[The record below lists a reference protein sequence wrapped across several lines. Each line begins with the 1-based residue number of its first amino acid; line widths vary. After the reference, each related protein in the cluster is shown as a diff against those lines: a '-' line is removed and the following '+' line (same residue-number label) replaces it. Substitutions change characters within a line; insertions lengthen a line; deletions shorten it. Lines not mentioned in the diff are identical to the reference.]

1 MNTLINYVIE
11 INLSLVFFY
20 LVYVVVLRNENQF
33 RAKRLFLL
41 GAMIFSWVFPLFTFT
56 TVNSTYI
63 PSLSQS
69 MPAHWLPELVITAE
83 GQAQA
88 TSQSMLPAILLT
100 YKIVA
105 VIVLMLLLL
114 RVGKII
120 WLLQSA
126 NQYRWKNFTV
136 AESTR
141 IAGTFSFFHLI
152 FMSQDQSLTPEEKEA
167 VLHHEEVH
175 IRQFHSVDILLIN
188 LMQVICWFN
197 PVILLYKKSLVQ
209 LHEFEADAHA
219 VQTQDVNRYCGLLAK
234 VALQQN
240 GFVLA
245 NHFTNSFTLKRIMM
259 MKTISKKISQWKI
272 AITFLSAI
280 LVFAVVACQDQIV
293 NEISQSTVTQADFPA
308 VVKHDIDTKYAA
320 QYPGAKFNYLEGD
333 ADEIRN
339 KFRNSPQP
347 LQILLNTYHFSERQT
362 TGILLVDVSSQELK
376 NKDDVYVIVEE
387 SAEPEGGMENY
398 WKILGS
404 KIQYPLE
411 ARQRGVEGRVF
422 VEFVV
427 DEVGQLSDFKLLKG
441 IGAGCDEEALRVMT
455 QSPPWKPGKQ
465 RGVAVKQR
473 MVIPIIFKLESDGN
487 TNIKLGGV
495 TKSNQT
501 MVVDGSL
508 VKEGDKS
515 FMIGHVTNSE
525 GKPLPGMNIVLEGTT
540 VGTVS
545 DLNGAYKL
553 LVPDNSGTLVFSF
566 VGFETKRIPF

>member
-41 GAMIFSWVFPLFTFT
+41 GAMVFSWVFPLFTFT

-88 TSQSMLPAILLT
+88 TSQSILPVILLT

-105 VIVLMLLLL
+105 VTVLMLLLL

-126 NQYRWKNFTV
+126 NRYRWKNFTV
-136 AESTR
+136 AESNR
-141 IAGTFSFFHLI
+141 ITGVFSFFHLI

-197 PVILLYKKSLVQ
+197 PVILLYKKSMVQ

-280 LVFAVVACQDQIV
+280 LVFVVVACQDQVMSDIQYITSKSTMV
-293 NEISQSTVTQADFPA
+293 NPESYSDQVKQLIGKLQTENPSASYFVMELTEEDAAKKFEELESQYQGRFKGITVENIKGDKRSFTIFEKGDISNSLAQL
-308 VVKHDIDTKYAA
+308 TKT
-320 QYPGAKFNYLEGD
+320 EG
-333 ADEIRN
+333 EV
-339 KFRNSPQP
+339 F
-347 LQILLNTYHFSERQT
+347 T
-362 TGILLVDVSSQELK
+362 
-376 NKDDVYVIVEE
+376 IVEE
-387 SAEPEGGMENY
+387 SAEPKGGMEEFY
-398 WKILGS
+398 RHLATVIT
-404 KIQYPLE
+404 YPTE
-411 ARQRGVEGRVF
+411 ARQKGIEGRVF
-422 VEFVV
+422 VEFIVNTNGSISDVV
-427 DEVGQLSDFKLLKG
+427 VIKG
-441 IGAGCDEEALRVMT
+441 IGSGCDEEAARVVALAN
-455 QSPPWKPGKQ
+455 PWNPGKQ
-465 RGVAVKQR
+465 KGQVVRQR
-473 MVIPIIFKLESDGN
+473 MVVPIIFQLSNSD
-487 TNIKLGGV
+487 TKIEGGQASGS
-495 TKSNQT
+495 TLNDL
-501 MVVDGSL
+501 VV
-508 VKEGDKS
+508 V
-515 FMIGHVTNSE
+515 GHKN
-525 GKPLPGMNIVLEGTT
+525 N
-540 VGTVS
+540 
-545 DLNGAYKL
+545 
-553 LVPDNSGTLVFSF
+553 
-566 VGFETKRIPF
+566 